1 MAVERRHDFF
11 KAPATQPAS
20 GRYINLKPIH
30 ELEEGNAMGEA
41 ASKVPVKMEDKKG
54 ERARG
59 LQAWNPLEGLRR
71 EVDRLFDS
79 FDRSFWPRSGHWAS
93 MPVSVPAMD
102 IAEKPYGFEVTT
114 ELPGLAE
121 KDVEVKVSDGSLIIR
136 GEKQEETEEKDKNYF
151 LQERRFG
158 AFERSFSLPEGV
170 DVDRI
175 EASFRNGVLTVSMPK
190 MVSEK
195 TQAKSIPIKAA

>member
-1 MAVERRHDFF
+1 MAET
-11 KAPATQPAS
+11 A
-20 GRYINLKPIH
+20 G
-30 ELEEGNAMGEA
+30 
-41 ASKVPVKMEDKKG
+41 KVPVKIEEKKG

-59 LQAWNPLEGLRR
+59 LQAWNPLESLRR

-79 FDRSFWPRSGHWAS
+79 FDRSFWPRSSHWAS

-102 IAEKPYGFEVTT
+102 IAEKPDGFEVTT

-121 KDVEVKVSDGSLIIR
+121 KDVEVRVSDGSLTIR
-136 GEKQEETEEKDKNYF
+136 GEKQEETEEKDKNYY

-170 DVDRI
+170 DVDKI

-190 MVSEK
+190 AA
-195 TQAKSIPIKAA
+195 QAKAEAKRIPIKAA